1 MVIFSGESRWQIAV
15 ALFGGVIGLVLM
27 MSAVELWFDL
37 RALNEGS
44 SGEERFVMV
53 NKQVSLL
60 NTFGVA
66 SGFNEDELEDIIGQP
81 FVENV
86 SPLTSNQ
93 FRVTAYSPQLGF
105 STELFFESLPARYL
119 DLKDPMGFS
128 WREGDAR
135 LPIVLSRDYLALYN
149 FGFAPA
155 QGLPQF
161 TAGTI
166 QRVSFDVIVEGNG
179 KRKVFKGYIAGF
191 SDRVNSVLVPEEFM
205 TWANAAYGSQEF
217 VRPSRLMVEAE
228 NPWSE
233 EFQAYLS
240 ENGLEVGRGK
250 LIGGQ
255 VALAMSLG
263 IGFIGALGLSLVAVA
278 GIGVLLVFELMV
290 SKASARIRL
299 LLELGYRSSRISA
312 LISERLLWLMALMAI
327 LAGVGVGVLRFLQ
340 AGWMAAQGMNA
351 AALPNGW
358 SFGAGFAVVAVLA
371 IVNLVRIRHLVNRLV
386 VPAV

>member
-66 SGFNEDELEDIIGQP
+66 SGFNENELEDIIGQP

-105 STELFFESLPARYL
+105 STELFFESLPVRYL

-179 KRKVFKGYIAGF
+179 KRKVFKG
-191 SDRVNSVLVPEEFM
+191 
-205 TWANAAYGSQEF
+205 
-217 VRPSRLMVEAE
+217 
-228 NPWSE
+228 
-233 EFQAYLS
+233 
-240 ENGLEVGRGK
+240 
-250 LIGGQ
+250 
-255 VALAMSLG
+255 
-263 IGFIGALGLSLVAVA
+263 
-278 GIGVLLVFELMV
+278 
-290 SKASARIRL
+290 
-299 LLELGYRSSRISA
+299 
-312 LISERLLWLMALMAI
+312 
-327 LAGVGVGVLRFLQ
+327 
-340 AGWMAAQGMNA
+340 
-351 AALPNGW
+351 
-358 SFGAGFAVVAVLA
+358 
-371 IVNLVRIRHLVNRLV
+371 
-386 VPAV
+386 